1 MKLVR
6 TTGGLLEASSGTL
19 SATQAQRALD
29 LARQMLD
36 RHPALKDQVDEA
48 AMQRFAERVTQ
59 PASGATAAA
68 ATGFHQV
75 QRFNA
80 R

>member
-29 LARQMLD
+29 LARQLLD
-36 RHPALKDQVDEA
+36 RHPALKDQVDQA
-48 AMQRFAERVTQ
+48 AMERFADRLTQ
-59 PASGATAAA
+59 PAAGSVAAGP
-68 ATGFHQV
+68 GFVQV
-75 QRFNA
+75 QRFDA
-80 R
+80 S